1 MSAAVDIYIPTQ
13 WNTSVSSVLMAAGFH
28 VTSRDCKLP
37 SGVSGREHSCTRNGE
52 SVTLTE
58 VPLPDDASYIA
69 ILGLSRSKHAEALLS
84 ARDALT
90 QHGAL
95 DSNTYSQRNRNA

>member
-13 WNTSVSSVLMAAGFH
+13 WNTSVSSVLTAAGFS
-28 VTSRDCKLP
+28 VTSRDRHLAN
-37 SGVSGREHSCTRNGE
+37 GVSGREHSCTRDGQ
-52 SVTLTE
+52 VITLTE
-58 VPLPDDASYIA
+58 FPLPDDPSYFA
-69 ILGLSRSKHAEALLS
+69 VLGLSKPKHTAALLS

-95 DSNTYSQRNRNA
+95 DSDSYNQRSRNG